1 MKDSLEGEI
10 VKFTFELSTYG
21 KKQTDVVGSRPEM
34 ENLGLLGNFTI
45 I

>member
-10 VKFTFELSTYG
+10 VKFTFELKYTW
-21 KKQTDVVGSRPEM
+21 KKQIDVVGSRPEM
-34 ENLGLLGNFTI
+34 ENLGLLGKFTI